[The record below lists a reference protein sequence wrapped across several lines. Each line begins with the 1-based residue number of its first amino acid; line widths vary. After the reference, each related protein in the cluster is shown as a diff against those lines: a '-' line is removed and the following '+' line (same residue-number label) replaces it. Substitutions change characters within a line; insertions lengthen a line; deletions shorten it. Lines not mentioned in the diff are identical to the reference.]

1 MAQLRNTLTV
11 PYNIPELYFSDAKDL
26 REIRP
31 GSNPTGQGRQ
41 MQVGWVKIGDF
52 RQITAAYLAI
62 RGLSATAVPVVTS

>member
-31 GSNPTGQGRQ
+31 GSNPTGAPNAGG
-41 MQVGWVKIGDF
+41 VG
-52 RQITAAYLAI
+52 
-62 RGLSATAVPVVTS
+62 